1 MVWHLH
7 LNSSVS
13 FANLVFSKP
22 NSLPFPTPYHSG
34 NIFSHETKDKCIPAF
49 HSTCELPSV
58 RSATRDYPPLLLF
71 LLPSS
76 PSDLSLVPFFSP
88 VSLMFL
94 LLLLCSSPKLSSP
107 PCRGAGLIC
116 IKTKHGSPSR
126 PPFLLCTHPLLT
138 LYFMLSILPKMNNVL
153 TWFGAF
159 GSVSLKHTSL

>member
-34 NIFSHETKDKCIPAF
+34 NIFPMKQRINASLPFILLVSCLPSGQPHETTPHYFCF
-49 HSTCELPSV
+49 F
-58 RSATRDYPPLLLF
+58 F
-71 LLPSS
+71 LLHQ
-76 PSDLSLVPFFSP
+76 VTCHWFHFF
-88 VSLMFL
+88 LLFL